1 MKKTGYSFE
10 LKGKLSELRALCRH
24 LENCCNIWGL
34 QQKCVFEINV
44 GLDELFT
51 NIVSYGYKDDL
62 EHRIKF
68 SLEKHDNALIVEV
81 EDDGLPFNPLHVKKH
96 EAPKDIDTV
105 DIGGLGIH
113 LIKEMVDNVDYKW
126 SDGKNKVT
134 LRKYVNVN

>member
-1 MKKTGYSFE
+1 MPKSDYFFE
-10 LKGKLSELRALCRH
+10 LKNELSELSALCRH
-24 LENCCNIWGL
+24 LEGCGNILEL

-44 GLDELFT
+44 SLDELFT

-81 EDDGLPFNPLHVKKH
+81 EDDGIPFNPLHVKKH
-96 EAPKDIDTV
+96 EAPKDIDSI

-113 LIKEMVDNVDYKW
+113 LIKNMVDNVDYQR
-126 SDGKNKVT
+126 SDGKNKVI
-134 LRKYVNVN
+134 LRKYVSAN